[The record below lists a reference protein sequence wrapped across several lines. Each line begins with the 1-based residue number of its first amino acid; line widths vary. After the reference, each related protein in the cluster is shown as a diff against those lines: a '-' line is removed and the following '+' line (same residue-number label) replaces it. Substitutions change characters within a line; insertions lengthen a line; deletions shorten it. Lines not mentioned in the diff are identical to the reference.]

1 MRFDR
6 EISDPKLAEWLQNA
20 PEEEL
25 VALKKYADEKERAE
39 ARVAP
44 PEPQEWTDAMRT
56 NKPSTASGSV
66 TAAVGRV
73 HEDGLSTD
81 ELTALVSVPGAW
93 GVAGS
98 ADEVCDRVTQRLREA
113 ARK

>member
-39 ARVAP
+39 ARVAS
-44 PEPQEWTDAMRT
+44 PEPQE
-56 NKPSTASGSV
+56 
-66 TAAVGRV
+66 
-73 HEDGLSTD
+73 
-81 ELTALVSVPGAW
+81 
-93 GVAGS
+93 
-98 ADEVCDRVTQRLREA
+98 
-113 ARK
+113 